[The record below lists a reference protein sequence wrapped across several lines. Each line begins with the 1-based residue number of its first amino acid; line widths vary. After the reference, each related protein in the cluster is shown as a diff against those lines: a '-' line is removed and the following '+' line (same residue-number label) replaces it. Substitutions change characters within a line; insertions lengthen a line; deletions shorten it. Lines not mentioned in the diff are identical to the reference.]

1 MLTPANEA
9 DRHQGQRFINQ
20 LQSFLGIEKAL
31 VDSAYQGIAGESG
44 KITVEVSGKI
54 SNQKGFVPIAKRWV
68 VKRTFSW
75 LKRQKRLAR
84 DYEVDPHHGRS
95 MVFIGVFKIILNRL
109 A

>member
-1 MLTPANEA
+1 MESCL
-9 DRHQGQRFINQ
+9 QL

-68 VKRTFSW
+68 VERTFSW

-84 DYEVDPHHGRS
+84 DYEIDPHHGRS
-95 MVFIGVFKIILNRL
+95 MVFIGMFKIILNRL